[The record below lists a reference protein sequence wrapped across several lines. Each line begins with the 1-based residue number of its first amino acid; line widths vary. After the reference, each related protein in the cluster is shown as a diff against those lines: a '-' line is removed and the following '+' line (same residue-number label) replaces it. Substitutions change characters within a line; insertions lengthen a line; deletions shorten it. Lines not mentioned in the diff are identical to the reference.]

1 MYQVFGTLMPASRSE
16 YSPHL
21 RMICEARSIPALLP
35 PSFPWLAG
43 GLMMWVTS
51 SWKSEISM

>member
-1 MYQVFGTLMPASRSE
+1 MYQVLGTLMSDSRSE

-21 RMICEARSIPALLP
+21 RMICAASSIPALLP

-43 GLMMWVTS
+43 GLMMWLTR
-51 SWKSEISM
+51 SWKSPISM